1 VILVDTSAWIEY
13 LRATGS
19 LLHHQLRRLIEKDEE
34 LATTDVIVMEVL
46 AGGRDD
52 DHLRQLRRLLMR
64 WEFLPLQGLADYEE
78 AASIYRQC
86 RRSGETVSRL
96 TDCLIAAVAIRAS
109 VPLLHGDKDF
119 EVIARHTSLE
129 LALGS
134 RR

>member
-19 LLHHQLRRLIEKDEE
+19 LLHRQVRRLIEREEE
-34 LATTDVIVMEVL
+34 LATTEVVVMEVL
-46 AGGRDD
+46 AGARND

-86 RRSGETVSRL
+86 RRSGETLSRL

-109 VPLLHGDKDF
+109 VPLLQRDRDF
-119 EVIARHTSLE
+119 EVIARHTGLE
-129 LALGS
+129 LAPAS